1 MGNPNPNTSG
11 LKPMPKIAPEGTAR
25 RPVQVRIPA
34 SQYEAWMSL
43 PAQKRNEYLREAIS
57 DLLIKENLISA

>member
-1 MGNPNPNTSG
+1 
-11 LKPMPKIAPEGTAR
+11 MPKIAPEGTAR

-43 PAQKRNEYLREAIS
+43 PAQKRNEYLRQAIS

>member
-1 MGNPNPNTSG
+1 MANPNPNISG

-43 PAQKRNEYLREAIS
+43 PAQKRNEYLRQAIS

>member
-11 LKPMPKIAPEGTAR
+11 LKPMPKIAPEGTAP

-43 PAQKRNEYLREAIS
+43 PARKRNEYLRQAIS
-57 DLLIKENLISA
+57 DLLVKENLISV